1 MANSKAFLKLTSCL
15 VIACVCLTAQAQE
28 NPEAIQ
34 PDARLSQ
41 RINEL
46 SFRCYGGFLMA
57 HRPSMV
63 YLQNAHSASI
73 EIDYLWRCSGSASWH
88 KAYRFPSVGVSYRLT
103 SFGNPDLVGDGHSI
117 SVATEFPLS
126 SGTKFSIRTRGSFG
140 IGWIER
146 PFDVRDNYK
155 NLAAGSHLNGV
166 VGFGISGGIH
176 IGKSSTLNTGI
187 HFLHF
192 SNGSAR
198 TPNLGLNVPSLS
210 ISYTRIFSRTL
221 SSPRTLQGPA
231 DFSHNNLY
239 LATGIKEIYPP
250 SGKSYPVAVID
261 YSRTYL
267 RGKKGVLGCGLSF
280 MYDSSLPTKVQREN
294 NSESNDQSDAIRI
307 GTYGSAGLRMGPWSA
322 NLQVGLYLYN
332 RVKSDGDVFNRLSL
346 RHQRPNGLFYCIN
359 LKSHFGKADY
369 IEWGIG
375 KSF

>member
-1 MANSKAFLKLTSCL
+1 MANTLAFRKLTISL
-15 VIACVCLTAQAQE
+15 FVACVCLTASAQE
-28 NPEAIQ
+28 SPESI
-34 PDARLSQ
+34 PSDTGLNIRV
-41 RINEL
+41 NEL
-46 SFRCYGGFLMA
+46 SIRYYGGFLMA

-63 YLQNAHSASI
+63 YLQNRHSASV

-88 KAYRFPSVGVSYRLT
+88 AAYRFPSVGISYRLT
-103 SFGNPDLVGDGHSI
+103 SFGNPDLIGDGHSI

-126 SGTKFSIRTRGSFG
+126 TGTKFTVRMRGSFG

-166 VGFGISGGIH
+166 VGFGISGGVKL
-176 IGKSSTLNTGI
+176 GKSSTLNTGI

-210 ISYTRIFSRTL
+210 ISYTQTFKRALNTPTP
-221 SSPRTLQGPA
+221 PRALPN
-231 DFSHNNLY
+231 FSHNNIY
-239 LATGIKEIYPP
+239 LASGLKEIYPP
-250 SGKSYPVAVID
+250 SGKSFPIAVID

-267 RGKKGVLGCGLSF
+267 HGKKGVLGGGLSF
-280 MYDSSLPTKVQREN
+280 MYDSSLPTKAQREN
-294 NSESNDQSDAIRI
+294 DNKGSDQLDGFRI
-307 GTYGSAGLRMGPWSA
+307 GAYGSAGLRMGPWSA

-346 RHQRPNGLFYCIN
+346 RHHRPNGLFYCIN